1 MTASNTP
8 TKEKTMHTNTTVLTA
23 HGINLD
29 AIELPDMEIPIVSG
43 NQRQGDVL
51 ILKVTTPHAGSPLG
65 KGVTVV
71 RAETNTANT
80 HTLVGD
86 GTWEPNARAN
96 REDELVQGWLTV
108 PAGGEAF
115 LIHTEE
121 HNALGIGEG
130 TYEIRRQREFAGEWR
145 RVAD

>member
-1 MTASNTP
+1 
-8 TKEKTMHTNTTVLTA
+8 MHTNTSVLTQ
-23 HGINLD
+23 HGVSAD
-29 AIELPDMEIPIVSG
+29 QIEHPEAEIQIISG

-51 ILKVTTPHAGSPLG
+51 LLKVTGKAGGSPLG

-71 RAETNTANT
+71 RAETNSANT
-80 HTLVGD
+80 HSLHGD
-86 GTWEPNARAN
+86 GLWEPNARAT

-108 PAGGEAF
+108 PTGGEAF

-121 HNALGIGEG
+121 HSALGIGEG
-130 TYEIRRQREFAGEWR
+130 TYEIRRQREFAGEWQ

>member
-1 MTASNTP
+1 MNTTT
-8 TKEKTMHTNTTVLTA
+8 TKEKHMQQHTNASVLTT
-23 HGINLD
+23 HGIDLG
-29 AIELPDMEIPIVSG
+29 AIEHPELEIPIVTG

-51 ILKVTTPHAGSPLG
+51 ILKVTTAHAGKPIG
-65 KGVTVV
+65 KGITVV
-71 RAETNTANT
+71 RAETNTSNT

-86 GTWEPNARAN
+86 GHWEPNARAN

-108 PAGGEAF
+108 PNGGEAF

-121 HNALGIGEG
+121 HSALGIGEG